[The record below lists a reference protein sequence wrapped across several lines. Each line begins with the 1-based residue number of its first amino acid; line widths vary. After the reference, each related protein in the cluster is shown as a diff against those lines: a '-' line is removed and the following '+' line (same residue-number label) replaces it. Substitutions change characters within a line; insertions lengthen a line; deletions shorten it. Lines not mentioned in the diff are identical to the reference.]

1 MSRTKKVSES
11 AESVTATVAKPITAV
26 ISHETGTES
35 VPESM
40 TETAAE
46 TTVPP
51 EETAGQQETE
61 KQEPP
66 EDVVYLG
73 PNINDINI
81 SYGRVFAGG
90 VIPGFLEERIKEVPS
105 IKGLIVPVSRYAEVA
120 QAVTLPDGRF
130 SMLYK
135 LTYTAVKNK

>member
-1 MSRTKKVSES
+1 MSRKKVSEN
-11 AESVTATVAKPITAV
+11 AEGVTATVAKPIAAV
-26 ISHETGTES
+26 LSHEAEA
-35 VPESM
+35 VPEN
-40 TETAAE
+40 TPEAAEE

-51 EETAGQQETE
+51 EETVGQQESE

-81 SYGRVFAGG
+81 NYGRVFAGG
-90 VIPGFLEERIKEVPS
+90 VIPEFLEERIKEVPS

-135 LTYTAVKNK
+135 LTYAAVKNK

>member
-1 MSRTKKVSES
+1 MSRKKVSEN
-11 AESVTATVAKPITAV
+11 AEGVTATVAKPIAAV
-26 ISHETGTES
+26 LSYEAEA
-35 VPESM
+35 VPEN
-40 TETAAE
+40 TPEAAE
-46 TTVPP
+46 ETTAPP
-51 EETAGQQETE
+51 EETVGQQEPE

-81 SYGRVFAGG
+81 NYGRVFAGG
-90 VIPGFLEERIKEVPS
+90 VIPEFLEERIKEVPS

-135 LTYTAVKNK
+135 LTYAAVKNK

>member
-1 MSRTKKVSES
+1 MGMSRKKVSENV
-11 AESVTATVAKPITAV
+11 EGVTATVAKPIAAV
-26 ISHETGTES
+26 LSHEAEA
-35 VPESM
+35 VPEN
-40 TETAAE
+40 TPEAAEE

-51 EETAGQQETE
+51 EETVGQQEPE

-81 SYGRVFAGG
+81 NYGRVFAGG
-90 VIPGFLEERIKEVPS
+90 VIPEFLEERIKEVPS

-135 LTYTAVKNK
+135 LTYAAVKNK

>member
-1 MSRTKKVSES
+1 MSRKKVSEN
-11 AESVTATVAKPITAV
+11 AEGVTATVAKPIAAV
-26 ISHETGTES
+26 LSHEAEA
-35 VPESM
+35 VPEN
-40 TETAAE
+40 TTA
-46 TTVPP
+46 PP
-51 EETAGQQETE
+51 EETVGQQEPE

-81 SYGRVFAGG
+81 NYGRVFAGG
-90 VIPGFLEERIKEVPS
+90 VIPEFLEERIKEVPS

-135 LTYTAVKNK
+135 LTYAAVKNK

>member
-1 MSRTKKVSES
+1 MSRKKVSEN
-11 AESVTATVAKPITAV
+11 AEGVTATIAKPIAAV
-26 ISHETGTES
+26 LSHETEAT
-35 VPESM
+35 PENAP
-40 TETAAE
+40 ETAEE
-46 TTVPP
+46 TTAPP
-51 EETAGQQETE
+51 EETAGQQEPE

-81 SYGRVFAGG
+81 NYGRVFAGG
-90 VIPGFLEERIKEVPS
+90 VIPEFLEERIKEVPS

-135 LTYTAVKNK
+135 LTYAAVKNK

>member
-1 MSRTKKVSES
+1 MSRKKVSEN
-11 AESVTATVAKPITAV
+11 AEGVTATVAKPIAAV
-26 ISHETGTES
+26 LSHEAKA
-35 VPESM
+35 VPEN
-40 TETAAE
+40 TPEAAE
-46 TTVPP
+46 ETTAPP
-51 EETAGQQETE
+51 EETVGQQEPE

-81 SYGRVFAGG
+81 NYGRVFAGG
-90 VIPGFLEERIKEVPS
+90 VIPEFLEERIKEVPS

-135 LTYTAVKNK
+135 LTYAAVKNK

>member
-1 MSRTKKVSES
+1 MSRKKVSES
-11 AESVTATVAKPITAV
+11 AGSVTATIAKPIAAV
-26 ISHETGTES
+26 LSHETE
-35 VPESM
+35 VAPEN
-40 TETAAE
+40 TPETAE
-46 TTVPP
+46 EPTTPP
-51 EETAGQQETE
+51 EETVGQQEPE

-81 SYGRVFAGG
+81 NYGRVFAGG
-90 VIPGFLEERIKEVPS
+90 VIPEFLEERIKEVPS

-135 LTYTAVKNK
+135 LTYAAVKNK

>member
-1 MSRTKKVSES
+1 MSRKKVSEN
-11 AESVTATVAKPITAV
+11 AEGVTATVAKPIAAV
-26 ISHETGTES
+26 LSPEAEA
-35 VPESM
+35 VPEH
-40 TETAAE
+40 TPEAAE
-46 TTVPP
+46 ETTAPP
-51 EETAGQQETE
+51 EETVGQQEPE

-81 SYGRVFAGG
+81 NYGRVFAGG
-90 VIPGFLEERIKEVPS
+90 VIPEFLEERIKEVPS

-135 LTYTAVKNK
+135 LTYAAVKNK